1 MSEVSG
7 TSTTTVTSSTTLKG
21 LVDTLDRL
29 IDGGLLI
36 DGEVIIGLAGVDLLR
51 LDLKAMLAGVW
62 DEKEAS

>member
-1 MSEVSG
+1 MSEVS
-7 TSTTTVTSSTTLKG
+7 STTTVTSSTTLKG

-62 DEKEAS
+62 DQKEAS

>member
-1 MSEVSG
+1 MSEVSN
-7 TSTTTVTSSTTLKG
+7 TTTVTSSTTLKG

>member
-1 MSEVSG
+1 MSEVSS

>member
-1 MSEVSG
+1 MSEVS
-7 TSTTTVTSSTTLKG
+7 STTTVTSSTTLKG